1 MRSARLEVAAIV
13 ALLLPSLASAALPL
27 QMLVNLRGTECL
39 YDKLNEGEA
48 VTASVFILSGQELKA
63 TVRLD
68 GPVAA
73 LDADSGNSLYQS
85 IDAFD
90 KDAANRYAG
99 NVENVVHSE
108 EIVDFEHLN
117 IKDEFAADE
126 EADDELI
133 KQATAKDLSPS
144 ERKRIKDKQRKKILV
159 KRQKQEQQ
167 RLHQHK
173 KVREEGQP
181 FQTTLKVPA
190 AGWYRFCVM
199 GTFHQVTA
207 EIEMRKESELGGTG
221 EDGHVVSYDQ
231 KTMAEEDKMLEEDT
245 AAEEGIKDED
255 FQATRDKLRQLRR
268 LLAEIHSA
276 QQKERRRLIVHAAT
290 NKHSHSRMVLS
301 SLMETVLFMAVTGYQ
316 VYTIRRWFRGAP
328 ALGR

>member
-1 MRSARLEVAAIV
+1 MFSSSKPWLLAAAIWT
-13 ALLLPSLASAALPL
+13 LLLRDVLAALPL

-39 YDKLNEGEA
+39 YDQLNEGES

-63 TVRLD
+63 AIRFD
-68 GPVAA
+68 GPVGP
-73 LDADSGNSLYQS
+73 LEADNGNSLFAAIEEY
-85 IDAFD
+85 D
-90 KDAANRYAG
+90 KGSPLTQDPEN
-99 NVENVVHSE
+99 NVLVN

-117 IKDEFAADE
+117 IKDEFQDDE
-126 EADDELI
+126 DGDDELI
-133 KQATAKDLSPS
+133 KAAQQKDLSPS

-167 RLHQHK
+167 RLHQHR

-181 FQTTLKVPA
+181 FQTTTKAPK

-207 EIEMRKESELGGTG
+207 EIELRKESELGGVG
-221 EDGHVVSYDQ
+221 EDGHVLTYEA
-231 KTMAEEDKMLEEDT
+231 KTMQEEDKILEEDT